1 MRLYPFE
8 KLSQYS
14 VLSRGKLRVMLKI
27 VSVIVSVSVSV
38 SVNLNSFE
46 GDEAYFLS
54 PHPFHQILS
63 RNLASQFL
71 RSGDLTSIF
80 PILLCSSV

>member
-27 VSVIVSVSVSV
+27 VSVIVSVSV
-38 SVNLNSFE
+38 NLNSFE

-54 PHPFHQILS
+54 PHPFH
-63 RNLASQFL
+63 
-71 RSGDLTSIF
+71 
-80 PILLCSSV
+80 

>member
-38 SVNLNSFE
+38 SVSVNLNSFE

-54 PHPFHQILS
+54 PHPFH
-63 RNLASQFL
+63 
-71 RSGDLTSIF
+71 
-80 PILLCSSV
+80 

>member
-38 SVNLNSFE
+38 NLNSFE

-54 PHPFHQILS
+54 PHPFH
-63 RNLASQFL
+63 
-71 RSGDLTSIF
+71 
-80 PILLCSSV
+80 